1 MHYGRR
7 MSDTASSLPPVLLD
21 GGSLDHATVVQVARQ
36 GRPVALAP
44 HARAAMARSCDWVQA
59 AGQGGRPVYGVTTGF
74 GSLARVTIAPADRAR
89 LSLNLVRSHA
99 AGVGPSLPV
108 PVVRAMML
116 LRANALSKGASGC
129 RPLLVDT
136 LCAMLDAGLT
146 PVVPS
151 RGSCGSSG
159 DLAPLAHLALVL
171 ADGDHDSRALLRG
184 VPMQGAQAMAAA
196 GIPRVPLAAKDGL
209 ALTNGAQATTAI
221 GALASHDAFR
231 LVLFA
236 ELSAAMSIEALRGAS
251 RAFHPAVHALRPYR
265 GARATAANLRALLAG
280 SSLMDSVPG
289 KVQDAY
295 SLRCTPQVLGASR
308 DHIAF
313 AAAQVGIELN
323 AATDNPL
330 ILPDAGP
337 APEGFAHD
345 PENHAFSAGLF
356 HGEPVGMA
364 MDSMKVAIAEVASI
378 AERRLYRLTT
388 GSLSQRLPPGLA
400 RRDRP
405 RLGLMLPQTTA
416 AALVSENKALGWPAT
431 MDSIPTCEDQ
441 EDHVAMST
449 TAARR
454 AARVLENARQVIA
467 IELLGAT
474 HALAFR
480 REEDPGLV
488 HGAGTGPA
496 FELVRARLG
505 GIDPSVPPAEAIA
518 RVHALLLDEDEQLV
532 NPLLD
537 VVPEL
542 LEVGAA
548 PEEGR

>member
-1 MHYGRR
+1 MNPI
-7 MSDTASSLPPVLLD
+7 SSAQPLPGDLLLD
-21 GGSLDHATVVQVARQ
+21 GGQLDLRAVVAVARFGQ
-36 GRPVALAP
+36 RVALCP
-44 HARAAMARSCDWVQA
+44 DARLRMARTCAWVQE
-59 AGQGGRPVYGVTTGF
+59 AGRGGRPVYGVTTGF
-74 GSLARVTIAPADRAR
+74 GSLARVTIAPRDRAR

-99 AGVGPSLPV
+99 AGVGPPMPV
-108 PVVRAMML
+108 PVVRAMMV
-116 LRANALSKGASGC
+116 LRANALAKGASGC

-136 LCAMLDAGLT
+136 LCAMLNARLT

-171 ADGDHDSRALLRG
+171 ADGDHECRAILDG
-184 VPMQGAQAMAAA
+184 VAMTGAGAMRTAS
-196 GIPRVPLAAKDGL
+196 IPRVPLEAKDGL
-209 ALTNGAQATTAI
+209 ALTNGAQLTTALA
-221 GALASHDAFR
+221 ALASYDAAQ
-231 LVLFA
+231 LVWFA
-236 ELSAAMSIEALRGAS
+236 EISAAMSIEALRGAT
-251 RAFHPAVHALRPYR
+251 RAFHPAVHALRPYV
-265 GARATAANLRALLAG
+265 GARATAANLRTLLAG
-280 SSLMDSVPG
+280 SSLVDSVPG

-313 AAAQVGIELN
+313 ASQQVGVELN

-337 APEGFAHD
+337 VLEGFAHD
-345 PENHAFSAGLF
+345 PENHAYSAGLF

-364 MDSMKVAIAEVASI
+364 MDTLKVAVAEVASL

-388 GSLSQRLPPGLA
+388 GSLSQRLPPGLS

-431 MDSIPTCEDQ
+431 LDSIPTCEDQ

-454 AARVLENARQVIA
+454 AARVLDNARIVIA

-480 REEDPGLV
+480 REEEPSLV

-496 FELVRARLG
+496 FEVVRDALG
-505 GIDPSVPPAEAIA
+505 GVDPTVPPSEAIG
-518 RVHALLLDEDEQLV
+518 RVCALLASEDAHGAHSLI
-532 NPLLD
+532 D
-537 VVPEL
+537 GVPRL
-542 LEVGAA
+542 IAVGDA